1 MVMAG
6 RSIAAARCTMPIRS
20 GSSTSPTGCR
30 STPGRPTI
38 PRSNRRRCSSAS
50 QRKAR
55 RLHRWRRPRKRLDGD
70 VFWPGPQRVVPA
82 NAGTHTAWT
91 HVLALEQRP
100 FFNIEARGYGFLRS
114 QGRPGASWC
123 RPWLAGMPMTHPGE
137 KFYPEGV
144 HWDDPI
150 ARGTLPDLLSK
161 ASVQY
166 GARPAIEFRDR
177 PISFTEL
184 EAMVEVAA
192 SAFLRAGYGKN
203 TSVALFL
210 GNSPDHPVNFFGA
223 LKAGARIVP
232 LSPLDG
238 ERALSHKLGDSG
250 APILVTSDL
259 SALLPMALKFLE
271 KGLLDRLIVCE
282 DDNWGA
288 VGNPH
293 TPIPANPAITTFR
306 AFAEGATKPMQ
317 WPAIAADDVA
327 LLQYTGGTTGL
338 PKGAMLSHGNLT
350 SAVSIYD
357 VWGKAARAK
366 RDAVERVICVL
377 PLFHIYA
384 LTVILLRSLTRGDL
398 ISLHQRFDVE
408 AVMRDIEVKRAT
420 AFPGVP
426 TMWIAI
432 ASLPDL
438 ESRDLSSL
446 VSCGSG
452 GAPLP
457 VEVARIFERK
467 VGMKLKSG
475 WGMTETCSPGTG
487 HPKEGP
493 DKPGSIG
500 LMLPGIEM
508 DVVSLE
514 DPRQLMP
521 VGEVGEIRIR
531 GPNVTKGYWN
541 RPKETAEAF
550 VGDRF
555 LTGDIG
561 YMDED
566 GYFYLVDRKKDM
578 IISGGFN
585 VYPSVIESATYE
597 HPDVEEVVVIGIPD
611 TYRGEAAKAF
621 VKLRRGAKTL
631 DLEGLNAFLADKIGR
646 HEMPTA
652 LEIRDSLPR
661 TPVGKLSKKELIE
674 EERKKHDEAPAPAP
688 EPLKRARS

>member
-1 MVMAG
+1 
-6 RSIAAARCTMPIRS
+6 
-20 GSSTSPTGCR
+20 
-30 STPGRPTI
+30 
-38 PRSNRRRCSSAS
+38 
-50 QRKAR
+50 
-55 RLHRWRRPRKRLDGD
+55 
-70 VFWPGPQRVVPA
+70 
-82 NAGTHTAWT
+82 
-91 HVLALEQRP
+91 
-100 FFNIEARGYGFLRS
+100 
-114 QGRPGASWC
+114 
-123 RPWLAGMPMTHPGE
+123 MTHPGE
-137 KFYPEGV
+137 QFYPEGV
-144 HWDDPI
+144 RWDDPI
-150 ARGTLPDLLSK
+150 ATGTLPDLLST
-161 ASVQY
+161 AAAEY
-166 GARPAIEFRDR
+166 GARPALESRDR
-177 PISFTEL
+177 PISYAEL

-192 SAFLRAGYGKN
+192 AAFMRAGYGKDH
-203 TSVALFL
+203 SVALFL
-210 GNSPDHPVNFFGA
+210 GNTPDHPINFFGA
-223 LKAGARIVP
+223 LKAGARIVH

-238 ERALSHKLGDSG
+238 EIALSHKLSDSG
-250 APILVTSDL
+250 ARILVTSNL
-259 SALLPMALKFLE
+259 SALLPTALKFMA

-282 DDNWGA
+282 DDHWGK
-288 VGNPH
+288 VG
-293 TPIPANPAITTFR
+293 TPQTPLPASPAIGTYREFIDGT
-306 AFAEGATKPMQ
+306 TKPAP
-317 WPAIAADDVA
+317 WPSISADDVA

-350 SAVSIYD
+350 SAVSVYD
-357 VWGKAARAK
+357 GWGKPARLE
-366 RDAVERVICVL
+366 RNTVERVICVL
-377 PLFHIYA
+377 PLFHIFA
-384 LTVILLRSLTRGDL
+384 LTVVLLSSIRRGNL

-438 ESRDLSSL
+438 DKRDLSSL

-457 VEVARIFERK
+457 VEVAKIFERK

-475 WGMTETCSPGTG
+475 WGMTETCSPGTA
-487 HPKEGP
+487 HSKEGP

-561 YMDED
+561 YMDSD

-585 VYPSVIESATYE
+585 VYPQMIEQAIYTHPAVHEVI
-597 HPDVEEVVVIGIPD
+597 VIGIPD
-611 TYRGEAAKAF
+611 DYRGEAAKAF
-621 VKLRRGAKTL
+621 VKLRAGAQPFAL
-631 DLEGLNAFLADKIGR
+631 DELKAFLAGKLGK
-646 HEMPTA
+646 HEIPAA
-652 LEIRDSLPR
+652 LEFVDELPR
-661 TPVGKLSKKELIE
+661 TSVGKLSRHEL
-674 EERKKHDEAPAPAP
+674 RNLQPAQAKQPQLATGGR
-688 EPLKRARS
+688 L